1 MKEKLFKIALEE
13 DEKTLKQIKKRIQN
27 RDALKESQQ
36 IALKVLLKLSELNWS
51 QKDLANKM
59 LVSPQQINKIVS
71 GKENLTIET
80 LVKLQKILNIK
91 IFASDVESKTN
102 QRKRSIPNSN

>member
-13 DEKTLKQIKKRIQN
+13 DEKTLKQIKKRTQN

-91 IFASDVESKTN
+91 IFASEVESKTN
-102 QRKRSIPNSN
+102 QRKRSIPKSN

>member
-1 MKEKLFKIALEE
+1 MKEKLFKIAIEE

-36 IALKVLLKLSELNWS
+36 IALKVLLKLNELNWS

-59 LVSPQQINKIVS
+59 QVSPQQINKIVS

-91 IFASDVESKTN
+91 IFASEVESKN
-102 QRKRSIPNSN
+102 NHRKRSIPKSN

>member
-91 IFASDVESKTN
+91 IFASDAENKTN
-102 QRKRSIPNSN
+102 QRKRSIPKSN

>member
-1 MKEKLFKIALEE
+1 MKEKLFKIAIEE
-13 DEKTLKQIKKRIQN
+13 DEKTFKQIKKRIQN

-36 IALKVLLKLSELNWS
+36 IALKVLLKLNELNWS

-59 LVSPQQINKIVS
+59 QVSPQQINKIVS

-80 LVKLQKILNIK
+80 LVKLQKILNKNIYK
-91 IFASDVESKTN
+91 LPKKF
-102 QRKRSIPNSN
+102 RPLLR